1 MFQVQNQLTWG
12 QGRTCPWARSS
23 GAPPEPP
30 VGPRAAV
37 PDGPL
42 PPARGALPAGLPA
55 AGTASLWVGSVAPPS
70 VAPSAVPP
78 ATSLAEPCPGLLA
91 DRAHALRLIGT
102 R

>member
-12 QGRTCPWARSS
+12 QGRTCPWARSC

-42 PPARGALPAGLPA
+42 PPARGSPRR
-55 AGTASLWVGSVAPPS
+55 GTASLWAGSVAPPS